1 MQHVLGTQTVL
12 ARIGGDEFVY
22 LCNSADPVECKATK
36 LIDAFVQP
44 LAVAGSEIPVSPSI
58 GLASFPHDGETVEE
72 LLRNADTAMA
82 SAKQRGRNQVQAFT
96 SAMAEGRRQ
105 RLTLESA
112 LKRALQQDEFKL
124 VYQPKYDLFK
134 RKLTGVEALLRWDSR
149 ELGRVSPEQFIG
161 IAENSGLILPIS
173 QWVLKEALSQSARWT
188 ERGVT
193 GVKIAVNV
201 STLQLRQR
209 HFARFVIDALALAGV
224 SPELLELEITE
235 SLLMDEAEHSISQL
249 NELRAS
255 GISIAIDDF
264 GAAYSS
270 LTYLR
275 KLPIDTL
282 KIDRSFIQGLGSDSD
297 STSIAKTII
306 LLAQSLDLRTVAEG
320 VEDDAQAEWLVQQE
334 CQEIQ
339 GFWLSPGIEADE
351 LTRFWSEFKP
361 RTQARVIELASSR
374 PPSAKNANQGG

>member
-1 MQHVLGTQTVL
+1 
-12 ARIGGDEFVY
+12 
-22 LCNSADPVECKATK
+22 
-36 LIDAFVQP
+36 
-44 LAVAGSEIPVSPSI
+44 
-58 GLASFPHDGETVEE
+58 
-72 LLRNADTAMA
+72 MA

-173 QWVLKEALSQSARWT
+173 QWVLKEALSQSASWT